1 MRRIGIDVGGTNTDA
16 VLIEQGKVVRAV
28 KAPTSEDVTSGIL
41 DSLQRLGATGVLKS
55 GRVDGVM
62 IGTTHFI
69 NAVVQRRHL
78 TKVAALR
85 LGMPASASLPPF
97 CDWPEDLAELVRGG
111 VWMVEGGHEYDGR
124 LFMPL
129 DEAAVLETA
138 REMKAAGL
146 RSVGIS
152 SIFSPLDP
160 SHEKRAAELVGEVI
174 PGASITCSSDLGR
187 IGLLERENAGL
198 LNAALADLARDT
210 IAAFEKAI
218 RDSGIAAPLFI
229 TQNDGT
235 VAEAGQARRL
245 PVYSFASGATNSMR
259 GAAYLSGLADAMVID
274 VGGTTTDVGQLRHG
288 FPREANSVVKVGGVR
303 TLFRMPDLLS
313 IGLGGGSHVVLD
325 PLKVGP
331 LSVGYRLL
339 KEGVAFGGSQL
350 TTTDIAVAS
359 GVLDLGDRKKVA
371 HLDAATCRK
380 VFAEAARMAEEAID
394 RMKTEAG
401 DVPLIAVGGGAF
413 LIPDR
418 LPGVSRVV
426 HVEHGDC
433 ANAVGAAIAQ
443 VSGECDQIFKD
454 MTRRDAIDA
463 ARTIANDRAVAAGA
477 DRKTLA
483 TIDSEDMPLA
493 LSSRQFRPRAC
504 PRGGRRRSRLSA
516 SPIPPPDL
524 RGRCPRR
531 GWRGKASDEVHKIP
545 TSESETSRLRP
556 SPSAPYDGAPPPITG
571 EGFEMCPLALRLGGG
586 RQMKKAAS
594 RAAFSG
600 VQLTAS
606 CAAGTAPWRPSAAAG
621 GWGCL
626 PHSCRSRTWRSP
638 AGPGLARRYGRSCA
652 RPAPGCG
659 STRHRSSSAP
669 PARER
674 RSRRGGS
681 AARARRRRSEP
692 AGPVRRGRPR

>member
-16 VLIEQGKVVRAV
+16 VLIEEGKVTGAV
-28 KAPTSEDVTSGIL
+28 KAPTSEDVTTGIL
-41 DSLQRLGATGVLKS
+41 DSLRSLGATGVLKEAN
-55 GRVDGVM
+55 GALKRIDGVM

-78 TKVAALR
+78 TKVGALR

-97 CDWPEDLAELVRGG
+97 CDWPEDLATLVRGG

-129 DEAAVLETA
+129 DEAAVTKA
-138 REMKAAGL
+138 AQEMKAAGL
-146 RSVGIS
+146 KAVAIS

-160 SHEKRAAELVGEVI
+160 SHERRAAELVTAVI
-174 PGASITCSSDLGR
+174 PDAAITCSSDLGR

-198 LNAALADLARDT
+198 LNAGLADLARET

-235 VAEAGQARRL
+235 VVEAAQARRL

-259 GAAYLSGLADAMVID
+259 GAAYLSGMQDAMVID
-274 VGGTTTDVGQLRHG
+274 VGGTTTDVGQLRNG

-331 LSVGYRLL
+331 VSVGYRLL
-339 KEGVAFGGSQL
+339 RDGIAFGGTQL
-350 TTTDIAVAS
+350 TTTDVAVAM
-359 GVLDLGDRKKVA
+359 GVLALGDRAKVV
-371 HLDAATCRK
+371 HLDKATCEM
-380 VFAEAARMAEEAID
+380 VFAEAARLAEEAID

-418 LPGVSRVV
+418 MAGVSKVI
-426 HVEHGDC
+426 HVQHGDC

-454 MTRRDAIDA
+454 LTRVEAISA
-463 ARTIANDRAVAAGA
+463 AQGIANDRAVAAGA
-477 DRKTLA
+477 SRASLA
-483 TIDSEDMPLA
+483 TIESEDMPLA
-493 LSSRQFRPRAC
+493 YLPGNSVRVRVRVV
-504 PRGGRRRSRLSA
+504 G
-516 SPIPPPDL
+516 D
-524 RGRCPRR
+524 
-531 GWRGKASDEVHKIP
+531 V
-545 TSESETSRLRP
+545 
-556 SPSAPYDGAPPPITG
+556 
-571 EGFEMCPLALRLGGG
+571 
-586 RQMKKAAS
+586 
-594 RAAFSG
+594 
-600 VQLTAS
+600 
-606 CAAGTAPWRPSAAAG
+606 AAG
-621 GWGCL
+621 
-626 PHSCRSRTWRSP
+626 
-638 AGPGLARRYGRSCA
+638 
-652 RPAPGCG
+652 
-659 STRHRSSSAP
+659 
-669 PARER
+669 
-674 RSRRGGS
+674 
-681 AARARRRRSEP
+681 
-692 AGPVRRGRPR
+692 